1 MVCRYLNSV
10 ARIIPLKNIPS
21 VYERVFSFVR
31 EFDALRL
38 GLQDVGHA
46 VVAARRGEL
55 RLRTFSV

>member
-1 MVCRYLNSV
+1 MVYCYLNLV
-10 ARIIPLKNIPS
+10 VRIIPLKNIPS

-31 EFDALRL
+31 EFGALRL